1 MAVTKRYGRQTPTRA
16 LVLPYTETRGMEA
29 VESYNRSGRTSYSWQ
44 ELLASD
50 VMAVNE
56 DGLWLHQKFGFSVPR
71 RNGKNEVVVMREIY
85 GLEHGREDLPY
96 CPPHDDLAQR
106 IRPPAAGPSGRRI
119 YGARPHGRKR
129 RSAAPLL
136 QGVKAVRAREHRAD
150 GRR

>member
-29 VESYNRSGRTSYSWQ
+29 VESYNRSGRTSYPWQ

-71 RNGKNEVVVMREIY
+71 
-85 GLEHGREDLPY
+85 
-96 CPPHDDLAQR
+96 
-106 IRPPAAGPSGRRI
+106 
-119 YGARPHGRKR
+119 
-129 RSAAPLL
+129 
-136 QGVKAVRAREHRAD
+136 
-150 GRR
+150 